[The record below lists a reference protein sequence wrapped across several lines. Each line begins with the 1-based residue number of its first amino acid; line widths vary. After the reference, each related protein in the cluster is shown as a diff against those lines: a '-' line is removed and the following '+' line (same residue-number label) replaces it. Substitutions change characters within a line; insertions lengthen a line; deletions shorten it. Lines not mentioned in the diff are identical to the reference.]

1 MSGPVPRP
9 HSGPQRSFAALTGVT
24 LDQQLVRFVI
34 PEMSHDLEK
43 GICLTIALARN
54 HPDAHVRSMY
64 GRACRFFRRVDAL
77 FLAAQ
82 RGDTAAFRK
91 LTAMLR
97 FPEVAE
103 IRLGYT
109 LSGHDGSGIGG
120 GDLSRHLIDYLGRYR
135 QLRETLKVE
144 PDAIQMVPFIGM
156 DRASDAMATICK
168 VDLIDF
174 TKWCAHFYHFDP
186 ACMRQAT
193 VRNVWDETSKTFVKV
208 ADALPVD
215 DNGRV
220 LLLVP
225 KGIARSG
232 TSLGAAGYFDNGGPK
247 GSPVPTRPAQRD
259 KEAALRDSEAH
270 PGKLQGYTFERM
282 KHVTPRR
289 EFLPPKRRK

>member
-1 MSGPVPRP
+1 M
-9 HSGPQRSFAALTGVT
+9 A
-24 LDQQLVRFVI
+24 
-34 PEMSHDLEK
+34 HDLEK

-77 FLAAQ
+77 FLAAG
-82 RGDTAAFRK
+82 RGDAGAFRE

-120 GDLSRHLIDYLGRYR
+120 GDLSRHLLNYLGRYR

-144 PDAIQMVPFIGM
+144 PDSIQMVPFIGM

-168 VDLIDF
+168 LDLIEF
-174 TKWCAHFYHFDP
+174 TKWCASFYHFDP
-186 ACMRQAT
+186 ACMRPAT
-193 VRNVWDETSKTFVKV
+193 VRNVWDDTSKTFVKV
-208 ADALPVD
+208 TETLPVD
-215 DNGRV
+215 DDGRV

-232 TSLGAAGYFDNGGPK
+232 TSLGAAGYFGSLGPK
-247 GSPVPTRPAQRD
+247 DLSADTRPAQRD

-270 PGKLQGYTFERM
+270 PGKLQGYTLERM
-282 KHVTPRR
+282 KRVTPRR
-289 EFLPPKRRK
+289 EFLPPKRRQ